1 MKLDRRTFLASASGF
16 VGCTLSP
23 GYVMAASPYRF
34 RHGAFDVTV
43 LSDGHFK
50 LPAEIVAPD
59 ATPAEWAHIEKRLGG
74 SGGTIEAKCNIPLI
88 QSENDL
94 ILVDIGGG
102 GKFQPTEGQLE
113 TALSAAGHDPA
124 AVTKVLLTHAHPD
137 HLWGMLGSTGKLRF
151 PNATYYIG
159 ATEWDF
165 WMTPDYASS
174 MPEVLHSFAQGSQRD
189 LSAIRER
196 VLTVKDKDEVLP
208 GIHAIATPG
217 HTPGHF
223 SYALTGSETL
233 VVTGDV
239 VTNEIVSFEHPAW
252 RFGND
257 TDKQTAIASRQRFVD
272 RSATDRFQLLGYHF
286 AYPGLGAVERIG
298 NAFRFVANA
307 Q

>member
-1 MKLDRRTFLASASGF
+1 MELLQIRLPSGF
-16 VGCTLSP
+16 SATG
-23 GYVMAASPYRF
+23 A
-34 RHGAFDVTV
+34 RHIRPQQRRPR
-43 LSDGHFK
+43 H
-50 LPAEIVAPD
+50 PAEIVAPD
-59 ATPAEWAHIEKRLGG
+59 AILAEWAHIEKRLGG

-113 TALSAAGHDPA
+113 TALSAAGHNPA

-159 ATEWDF
+159 AAEWDF

-174 MPEVLHSFAQGSQRD
+174 MLEVLHPFAQGLQRD

-196 VLTVKDKDEVLP
+196 VMTVKDKDEVLP

-239 VTNEIVSFEHPAW
+239 VTNEIVSFEDPAW

-257 TDKQTAIASRQRFVD
+257 TDKQAAIASRQRFVD
-272 RSATDRFQLLGYHF
+272 RSATDRFRLLGYHF

-298 NAFRFVANA
+298 SAFHFVANA